1 MNQNEIHIASSKL
14 FSFDIQFF
22 NFSYNLIVTNSMLTT
37 LIVCLFLMMMAA
49 IIGLNLSRN
58 SSEVP
63 NKIQAFFELVLGS
76 LGGFITGTMQVSK
89 LPVLIYSISGFFFAF
104 IAISSWVGLLPGV
117 GQLFVDNGLEK
128 VHLFRAPTTDLN
140 VTVALSIIAFGLIQ
154 FQGIAALRWGYLAKF
169 INFASPLAFVVGLL
183 ELISEMARLL
193 SFSLRLF
200 GNIFAGEVMLMIVL
214 SMSRIPN
221 PYLDFIGIPFPI
233 LIIALELAVAL
244 IQAYVFVALF
254 LVFSGLAKEEAH

>member
-1 MNQNEIHIASSKL
+1 
-14 FSFDIQFF
+14 
-22 NFSYNLIVTNSMLTT
+22 MLTT
-37 LIVCLFLMMMAA
+37 LIVCLFLMVFSAF
-49 IIGLNLSRN
+49 IGFGLPKNT
-58 SSEVP
+58 EETP
-63 NKIQAFFELVLGS
+63 NRFQTTIEMILGS
-76 LGGFITGTMQVSK
+76 LANFITGTMQVSK
-89 LPVLIYSISGFFFAF
+89 LPILIYSISGFFFAF

-117 GQLFVDNGLEK
+117 GQLYVNNGIEE

-140 VTVALSIIAFGLIQ
+140 VTVALSVIAFILIQ
-154 FQGIAALRWGYLAKF
+154 FQGIIALRWGYLAKF
-169 INFASPLAFVVGLL
+169 INFGSPLKFVVGIL
-183 ELISEMARLL
+183 ELISEAARLL

-221 PYLDFIGIPFPI
+221 PFLDFIGIPFPI
-233 LIIALELAVAL
+233 VIVGLEIAVAL